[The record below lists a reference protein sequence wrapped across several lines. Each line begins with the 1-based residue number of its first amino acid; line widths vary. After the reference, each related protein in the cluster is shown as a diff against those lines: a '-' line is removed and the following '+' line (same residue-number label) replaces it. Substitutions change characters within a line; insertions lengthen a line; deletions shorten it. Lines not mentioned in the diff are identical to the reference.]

1 VKSTSGSDTL
11 DSGERSTIHPNGELS
26 SWLDRKYVLGIH
38 DTKGRLTGII
48 RNTSTTILN
57 SHSTRRTSSM
67 SVVGVIRRNTNG

>member
-1 VKSTSGSDTL
+1 MMSTFGNDTL
-11 DSGERSTIHPNGELS
+11 DYEKRSTIQPNGELLS
-26 SWLDRKYVLGIH
+26 LLARRYVLGIR